1 MNGLTRKSLVNEPLK
16 EFDRANISMRTINK
30 ILNYD
35 ASWGANK
42 KFNFDL
48 SISGLI
54 YHTTASYTVGYA
66 NFKDNGNFHLLYF
79 AVRTS
84 NQS

>member
-1 MNGLTRKSLVNEPLK
+1 MG
-16 EFDRANISMRTINK
+16 TIKK

-54 YHTTASYTVGYA
+54 YHTTAIVGYA
-66 NFKDNGNFHLLYF
+66 NFRNNENFHLLYF